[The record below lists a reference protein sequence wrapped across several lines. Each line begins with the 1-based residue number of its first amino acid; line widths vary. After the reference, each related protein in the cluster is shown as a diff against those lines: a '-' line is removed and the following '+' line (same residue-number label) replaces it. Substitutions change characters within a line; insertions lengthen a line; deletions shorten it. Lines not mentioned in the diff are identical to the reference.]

1 MESKVCTSCKK
12 ELSLDE
18 FALDN
23 RLVSGISCRCRGCER
38 KRVYEYRQKNKKNN
52 TKKTKEYRSKGR
64 GMVYCVE
71 CKGYYKFGVTS
82 NSMKKRLITM
92 QTGNPFDIK
101 LIWVARSNKIR
112 EYERQ
117 IHKIIRGSH
126 HRGEWYDI
134 PQILAKQIKHIVRHD
149 EES

>member
-1 MESKVCTSCKK
+1 MCTSCKK

-23 RLVSGISCRCRGCER
+23 RRISGVGSRCRECER
-38 KRVYEYRQKNKKNN
+38 KRKHEYRKKNKEKK
-52 TKKTKEYRSKGR
+52 TKITKEYRSIGR
-64 GMVYCVE
+64 GIVYCVE

-82 NSMKKRLITM
+82 TSMKRRLVTM

-112 EYERQ
+112 KYERQ

>member
-1 MESKVCTSCKK
+1 MESKTCTLCKK
-12 ELSLDE
+12 KLSLDE

-23 RLVSGISCRCRGCER
+23 RRISGVGSRCRECER
-38 KRVYEYRQKNKKNN
+38 KRKHEYRKNN
-52 TKKTKEYRSKGR
+52 KEKKTKITKEYRSIGR
-64 GMVYCVE
+64 GIVYCVE

-82 NSMKKRLITM
+82 TSMKRRLINM

-101 LIWVARSNKIR
+101 LIWVVRSNRIR
-112 EYERQ
+112 KYERQ

-134 PQILAKQIKHIVRHD
+134 PQLLAKELKNIVTHD
-149 EES
+149 DV